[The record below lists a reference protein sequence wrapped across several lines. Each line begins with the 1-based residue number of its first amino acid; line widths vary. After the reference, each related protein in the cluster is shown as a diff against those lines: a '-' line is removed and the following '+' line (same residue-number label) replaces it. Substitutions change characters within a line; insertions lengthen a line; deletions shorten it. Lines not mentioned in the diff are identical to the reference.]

1 MARTFMD
8 SNHMVLTTRSGPTEA
23 DIERR
28 VVRNVA
34 TGRIIDECRPEDT
47 PDVILMRPLATPTT
61 IRVELTL
68 KSTAQYFKRRK
79 DDVVE
84 MYSPPRIVQEV
95 GLRQYG
101 GVRLKP
107 GWSLDLTLNDP
118 VTKQA
123 WDFTKSSCRQRAWE
137 MVQSGEPFML
147 IGSPPCTA
155 FSSLQN

>member
-1 MARTFMD
+1 MARTFID
-8 SNHMVLTTRSGPTEA
+8 SNHMVLTTRSGPTGA
-23 DIERR
+23 DIEKR
-28 VVRNVA
+28 VIRNVA
-34 TGRIIDECRPEDT
+34 TGRIVDECRPEDT

-79 DDVVE
+79 DDVAE
-84 MYSPPRIVQEV
+84 MHSPPRIVQEA

-107 GWSLDLTLNDP
+107 GWSLDLTLSDP
-118 VTKQA
+118 ETNQA
-123 WDFTKSSCRQRAWE
+123 WDFTKSSCRQRALE
-137 MVQSGEPFML
+137 MVQSGASFVL

-155 FSSLQN
+155 SISLQN